1 MSKLTVYTK
10 DLCGYCVMA
19 KRQLTEMGI
28 EFEEINI
35 ELDTDTRTWLM
46 EQGHRTMPQIYFN
59 GKPIC
64 ENGAQ
69 GLAKMNEDEI
79 RSAMGDFDF
88 DISMKL

>member
-1 MSKLTVYTK
+1 
-10 DLCGYCVMA
+10 MA

-79 RSAMGDFDF
+79 RSAMGEFDF
-88 DISMKL
+88 DISFKL